1 MIEYGSETYLTAS
14 EVAARFKI
22 SRGTCSTNVLRH
34 VQACYLPGRRKA
46 LYRQSEVEQLAQ
58 VRIVVASEQGVP
70 LAAKPP
76 AHPA

>member
-1 MIEYGSETYLTAS
+1 MIEYNSETYLTAS

-22 SRGTCSTNVLRH
+22 SRGTCSNNVLKH

-46 LYRQSEVEQLAQ
+46 LYRQSEVEQFSE
-58 VRIVVASEQGVP
+58 VRIVACQQGVP
-70 LAAKPP
+70 HAAKPE

>member
-22 SRGTCSTNVLRH
+22 SRGTCYNNILKH

-46 LYRQSEVEQLAQ
+46 LYRQSEVEQFSE
-58 VRIVVASEQGVP
+58 VRIVACQQGVSH
-70 LAAKPP
+70 AAKPE